1 MIETYILFISYIL
14 SGLYFVAA
22 LLGFFIR
29 KTKKEAGSLF
39 LDISLYLLMAMVV
52 SLGIMIVFRWVRLGH
67 APYIGQFE
75 GLLSG
80 LWISSLLYLHLI
92 YREGRL
98 RNTGIVGGFFIFL
111 WFSWLLLL
119 DRSDTILPAT
129 YRTWW
134 LVLHVFSGKISYG
147 LLFSVFVISLS
158 YLMGRGEEGIERAY
172 LERLVYRYMALAFTF
187 ATAMMIGGGIWAQKA
202 WGREWMWGSL
212 EIWSLV
218 LWLVY
223 GLYIHLRIT
232 YNNVLKRFW
241 SLYTILAYVLT
252 FYNLFGIPFLSR
264 TIHKGVL

>member
-1 MIETYILFISYIL
+1 MLFISYIL
-14 SGLYFVAA
+14 SGLYFGTAF
-22 LLGFFIR
+22 LGFFTNR
-29 KTKKEAGSLF
+29 AKKEAGSLF
-39 LDISLYLLMAMVV
+39 IEISLYLLMVMVA
-52 SLGIMIVFRWVRLGH
+52 SLGIMIVLRWVRLGH

-80 LWISSLLYLHLI
+80 LWISSLIYTHLI
-92 YREGRL
+92 FANRRL

-111 WFSWLLLL
+111 WFSWLMLLN
-119 DRSDTILPAT
+119 RSDTILPAA

-134 LVLHVFSGKISYG
+134 LVLHVFSGKVSYG
-147 LLFSVFVISLS
+147 LLFPVFVISIS
-158 YLMGRGEEGIERAY
+158 YIFNKGEDAMERRAM
-172 LERLVYRYMALAFTF
+172 ETLVYRYMALAFTF
-187 ATAMMIGGGIWAQKA
+187 ATAMMIGGGIWAQKV

-232 YNNVLKRFW
+232 YNNVIKRFW
-241 SLYTILAYVLT
+241 SLYGILAYALT